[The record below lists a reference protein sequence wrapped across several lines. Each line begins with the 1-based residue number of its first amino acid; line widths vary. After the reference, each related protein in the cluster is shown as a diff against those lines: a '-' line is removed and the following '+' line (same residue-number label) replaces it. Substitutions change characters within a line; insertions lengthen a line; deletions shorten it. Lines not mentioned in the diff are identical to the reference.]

1 MKKQSITLEMIF
13 NEMGSMYSDLMNKM
27 EDLKHEL
34 REFTQITGNNSEN
47 STQNS
52 TNDIPNTE
60 YVTITADDVLVG
72 GEPTRQYHGQ
82 DLYNYYLATNSTSAI
97 QDVPNYSNVENG
109 MGIMSARV
117 TKTLFLTIRDNTRV
131 KITERFPEYGFYVN

>member
-52 TNDIPNTE
+52 TNDIPNT
-60 YVTITADDVLVG
+60 
-72 GEPTRQYHGQ
+72 
-82 DLYNYYLATNSTSAI
+82 
-97 QDVPNYSNVENG
+97 
-109 MGIMSARV
+109 
-117 TKTLFLTIRDNTRV
+117 
-131 KITERFPEYGFYVN
+131 